1 MSIVRWNKKYTLKD
15 ILISY
20 EEKTSDKKKGLML
33 KKFGIFILYSFVAV
47 SIFVLTAYIFGTV
60 EGIILSIG
68 ILSILKSVL
77 EKRRTLK
84 LLKANRIK
92 LIKENREKLKIIEN
106 YEKHIRYMP
115 IFTMSNLIIFLS
127 VFMAILLYQNRLI
140 VFLNSSKG
148 IVMTYI
154 VEMLFFYT
162 IYSEYSLYKKIKKE
176 VLYEIQ
182 KDFM

>member
-20 EEKTSDKKKGLML
+20 DEKTSDKKKGLML
-33 KKFGIFILYSFVAV
+33 KKIGIFILYGFMAV
-47 SIFVLTAYIFGTV
+47 GIFVLTAYIFGTV
-60 EGIILSIG
+60 EGIILPIG
-68 ILSILKSVL
+68 ILSVLKSVL

-84 LLKANRIK
+84 LLKVNRIK

-115 IFTMSNLIIFLS
+115 VFTVSNLIIFLS
-127 VFMAILLYQNRLI
+127 VFMAILLYQNRLN
-140 VFLNSSKG
+140 VFLNFPKG
-148 IVMTYI
+148 ILVVYI
-154 VEMLFFYT
+154 VEILFFCT
-162 IYSEYSLYKKIKKE
+162 IYSEYSFYKKIKKE